1 MDLQTRKIT
10 FVQEF
15 LRLKDEE
22 TICDLED
29 FLKKKKNELF
39 ERNLTPM
46 SLEQFEQEIK
56 QSLDDADQGKMI
68 KASELKQK
76 IQKWN

>member
-22 TICDLED
+22 IICDLED
-29 FLKKKKNELF
+29 FLKKRKSELF

-46 SLEQFEQEIK
+46 SLEHFEQEIK
-56 QSLDDADQGKMI
+56 QSLNDADQGKMI